1 MVLALEAHRR
11 HVGTGVGG
19 RLMAPD
25 DPGPPAA
32 CRRGRGQRQG
42 QDRKTGR
49 CGQLGHQVG
58 WGSSWGERS
67 ETEVAREAQ
76 RGTGSEWA
84 TGSPGRALESAGRKS
99 APQGPGRARSRP
111 WRGVLPRS
119 PLWPRRPVSPGV
131 RSCTVGARMGLPAVF
146 PGWVWGSLGAPGE
159 FLGGAPGVLTWGP
172 RGQHQGSGH
181 NQ

>member
-25 DPGPPAA
+25 DLGPPAA

-76 RGTGSEWA
+76 RGTGSKWA
-84 TGSPGRALESAGRKS
+84 TGSPGRALES

-119 PLWPRRPVSPGV
+119 PLWPRRPVSPGL

-172 RGQHQGSGH
+172 HGQHQGSGH